1 MNFVGWKWIEVDGLD
16 KPIKKYFIVI
26 KFEED
31 DEQHLISKTNSDG
44 CRESE
49 VTWVF
54 KIFFVVI
61 LYFKVISFLTLLE
74 SNIKHYGLFILDG
87 GEKTKEEW
95 SSCYIL
101 FAFYEFYFSIFFHL
115 F

>member
-44 CRESE
+44 CREWSDM
-49 VTWVF
+49 
-54 KIFFVVI
+54 
-61 LYFKVISFLTLLE
+61 SF
-74 SNIKHYGLFILDG
+74 
-87 GEKTKEEW
+87 
-95 SSCYIL
+95 
-101 FAFYEFYFSIFFHL
+101 
-115 F
+115 